1 MKEPETIILKIPDSY
16 NEENWSEESS
26 ESSNESKIKP
36 KKKDS
41 KINVNSIMSRK
52 QALLGNQVVVH
63 DF

>member
-52 QALLGNQVVVH
+52 QALLGKQVVVH